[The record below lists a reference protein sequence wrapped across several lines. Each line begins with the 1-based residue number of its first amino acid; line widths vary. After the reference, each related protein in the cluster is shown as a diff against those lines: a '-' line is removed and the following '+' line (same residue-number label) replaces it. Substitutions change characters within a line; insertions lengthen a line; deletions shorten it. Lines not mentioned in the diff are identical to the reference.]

1 MEVSS
6 HALTQERVR
15 GLEFDAAVFTNLSRD
30 HLDYHLSMEDYFLA
44 KSSLFTD
51 YLQQSGKP
59 RKAAVIYG
67 DDPRGAELIGA
78 VRARGSEV
86 WSYGDSKRW
95 DIHPLDVQNDVAGL
109 RGTLQVKDRAFEFSS
124 PLIGAANLQNI
135 MGAAGAALAIGVPV
149 SAVTQGIRNLKNVPG
164 RLEKV
169 DNDLG
174 MTIVI
179 DYAHTPDALEKVLS
193 AVRPLTGLRVVTV
206 FGCGG
211 DRDRG
216 KRPLM
221 GDIAARLSD
230 IVILTSD
237 NPRSEE
243 PLAIVSEIEVGV
255 QETGMTKSSVS
266 SPASGVPRR
275 QTPDAGHE
283 TRLYYVEPDRRA
295 AIRLALNLARRGD
308 LVLIAGK
315 GHEDYQILGTKR
327 IHFDDREIA
336 REEATHRAR
345 AVD

>member
-1 MEVSS
+1 
-6 HALTQERVR
+6 
-15 GLEFDAAVFTNLSRD
+15 
-30 HLDYHLSMEDYFLA
+30 
-44 KSSLFTD
+44 
-51 YLQQSGKP
+51 
-59 RKAAVIYG
+59 
-67 DDPRGAELIGA
+67 
-78 VRARGSEV
+78 
-86 WSYGDSKRW
+86 
-95 DIHPLDVQNDVAGL
+95 
-109 RGTLQVKDRAFEFSS
+109 
-124 PLIGAANLQNI
+124 
-135 MGAAGAALAIGVPV
+135 LAIGVPV

>member
-1 MEVSS
+1 ME
-6 HALTQERVR
+6 E
-15 GLEFDAAVFTNLSRD
+15 
-30 HLDYHLSMEDYFLA
+30 YFLA
-44 KSSLFTD
+44 KSRLFTD
-51 YLQQSGKP
+51 YLQRSDKP
-59 RKAAVIYG
+59 RKAAIIYG
-67 DDPRGAELIGA
+67 DDPRGAELIGTL
-78 VRARGSEV
+78 RASGSEV

-95 DIHPLDVQNDVAGL
+95 DIRPLHVHNDITGL
-109 RGTLQVKDRAFEFSS
+109 RGTLQVKDCALEFSS

-135 MGAAGAALAIGVPV
+135 MGAAGAALALGIPI

-174 MTIVI
+174 ITILV
-179 DYAHTPDALEKVLS
+179 DYAHTPDALEKVLT
-193 AVRPLTGLRVVTV
+193 AVRPLTGLRLVTV

-230 IVILTSD
+230 IVIVTSD

-243 PLAIVSEIEVGV
+243 PLAIIADIEVGV
-255 QETGMTKSSVS
+255 RKMGLRKIPATMAVGASERETQNSK
-266 SPASGVPRR
+266 R
-275 QTPDAGHE
+275 E
-283 TRLYYVEPDRRA
+283 TDRVYCVESDRRA

-327 IHFDDREIA
+327 IRFDDREIA
-336 REEATHRAR
+336 REEATRCAR
-345 AVD
+345 ALD